1 MSTFCRIT
9 GKSRGLPKPNYFP
22 LLPPISPADAK
33 RFCRITGKS
42 YGLPGHHYIPVVLF
56 SKSKKTRGKC
66 KITNNEASHKFTP
79 EVENKENRRRHVYL
93 ADYRYIFPVIE
104 GVSESQ
110 KLMNELLS
118 IKNGIIHED
127 DSRYVYTVEERR
139 CNLVFT
145 SAMEAAVRD
154 GDIRDIM
161 LAKESDTVVFKLKK
175 GNDVSLDF
183 KTVVPKINKSSELYD
198 GDGPSAEV
206 MKEIEKEEK
215 VTKKRKRKRPEGL
228 DTMKKIF
235 EEKEKEAE
243 VIVEKEIEMAELKK
257 AKVAAGSENNSKK
270 VHLKQEDDDIIS
282 EEEERA
288 MLNDWRKFDPR
299 HSRAEVSLVMCS
311 GDWRDLIKPLIE
323 DWDWNSFENEA
334 DADSRIPIITTLPEP
349 IPLQAQI
356 LDLGTASPGIV
367 QSQNIGVPGQIGGFE
382 PIPSVAPFT
391 PLLAEPDPEVQK
403 ALATFK
409 DPSILA
415 KTSDVQNALNNSGD
429 NVKSMIP
436 KVSEIPELVTKLEN
450 GVIIEL
456 GEEKNNKLHGLVI
469 DVEAAKR
476 FITGQTIETPSGL
489 VFVPGQTLQTPS
501 GPTFVPGFTVKTPG
515 SESPVLI
522 PGQKVLAVTEESGG
536 NAVPVFVAG
545 QTLITREGEK
555 FVPGQT
561 IQTAD
566 GPRFMAGQTVI
577 TPDGPKFIP
586 GQLVEHN
593 ATLSDES
600 IVKEEVKENKY
611 KFVPGQTIMASDG
624 PKFVPG
630 QTVATAQGEE
640 IFIAGQS
647 IQTKEGEWE
656 FVPGQAVEKE
666 GELKFVAGQTVMTP
680 DGPKFIPGQI
690 VKTTEGS
697 QQFVPG
703 ITVADGSN
711 SKFVPG
717 KIVETPEG
725 TKLIEG
731 QLLKTSS
738 GKTTFVPGKTEITES
753 KNVNFSAAKT
763 VDEIILED
771 IVKLPEEGLK
781 PINPC
786 PGVTPTQ
793 QNTVKFG
800 HVVQTSHGVEFFPG
814 HSTNGLPA
822 GKIVPGKLERGIDG
836 QVKFVPGTVIEIEPG
851 TEKFVPGQVVMTEQG
866 HQFVPGQ
873 VVETSDG
880 AKFVPGQIVEAV
892 TGQKFVPGQTMET
905 SEGTK
910 FVPGQIVD
918 TKAGPTFIPGQV
930 ISTDDG
936 SKFVPGE
943 VVDTK
948 EGPRFVPGRVV
959 ESEDNRVKF
968 VPGQIVKTKDGT
980 LRFVAPDLQD
990 TPEGHFEFS
999 VQGFEIT
1006 PEELQIL
1013 RPIQVTASFIPSNEC
1028 EMSVD
1033 SKMLQQMSEA
1043 GISLG
1048 RQVSLDIPSFDVKIH
1063 EERRVLQTAKLNKI
1077 DILKDIISE
1086 QHTDETI
1093 MEKLSAVLKQNID
1106 MSDKK
1111 EGKKITAR
1119 EDTLQSA
1126 FKHLSQGNPDFLE
1139 RVLQKVSEHVE
1150 DLETER
1156 GATEA
1161 LQKAIVSV
1169 VQENS
1174 ERRIQEMLKDETVII
1189 NKDGN
1194 YREDLDQGGLK
1205 GLLLQAV
1212 GLARALGMSEV
1223 VSGLLEVVS
1232 DPQSTQ
1238 LLAHDQLTMEILRR
1252 LTVMRQL
1259 AEQNPSLCLALRKL
1273 QSDPD
1278 IAKTD
1283 PRLRELVRES
1293 AALMVVPEEDYLPLE
1308 SSKDI
1313 PNTLLHSNNI
1323 LAMEDFLFSRNTRST
1338 GTLLILKQ
1346 GIQAIIPRENAR
1358 GVLTGQIAYTVLD
1371 ETGIRHFEPLHVFSA
1386 MRLPKEAAYH
1396 WRIYS
1401 CPIAKDEKTTSEC
1414 SSYEDLY
1421 SRMTTTTSTS
1431 RRRGTLDSI
1440 DGSTLNYTRLNGFD
1454 DTAQSLTSG
1463 YNTPTSK
1470 CGSRHDRRL
1479 DSTRSITP
1487 PSGYNT
1493 PTPRMNGSSPV
1504 SGETT
1509 PTYKS
1514 KSYVSNAPNYKKIS
1528 KGLDLGSQVYD
1539 VFVATQDFR
1548 ADEVDSISLKK
1559 GDIVE
1564 VLESRPETVK

>member
-42 YGLPGHHYIPVVLF
+42 YGLPGHHYIPVILF
-56 SKSKKTRGKC
+56 SKSKKIKGKC
-66 KITNNEASHKFTP
+66 KITNNEATHKFTP
-79 EVENKENRRRHVYL
+79 EIENKENRRRHVYL
-93 ADYRYIFPVIE
+93 ADYRYVLPIIDGP
-104 GVSESQ
+104 SDAQ
-110 KLMNELLS
+110 KLMTELLS
-118 IKNGIIHED
+118 TKNGTVIASIED
-127 DSRYVYTVEERR
+127 ESRFVYSVEERR
-139 CNLVFT
+139 CNLVFN

-161 LAKESDTVVFKLKK
+161 LAKESDTIVFKLKK

-183 KTVVPKINKSSELYD
+183 KTVIPKINKSTELFE
-198 GDGPSAEV
+198 GEGPTAEV
-206 MKEIEKEEK
+206 VKEIEKEEK
-215 VTKKRKRKRPEGL
+215 VAKKRKRKRPEGL
-228 DTMKKIF
+228 DSMKKIF
-235 EEKEKEAE
+235 EEKEREAE
-243 VIVEKEIEMAELKK
+243 QIVEKEVELAELKK
-257 AKVAAGSENNSKK
+257 AKVAEAQDKSKK
-270 VHLKQEDDDIIS
+270 VTLKNEDTDVIT
-282 EEEERA
+282 EEEERS
-288 MLNDWRKFDPR
+288 MLNNWRKFDPR
-299 HSRAEVSLVMCS
+299 HSRADTSLVMCS

-323 DWDWNSFENEA
+323 DWDWDSFENEA
-334 DADSRIPIITTLPEP
+334 QADSRIPIITTLPEP
-349 IPLQAQI
+349 VPLQAQV

-367 QSQNIGVPGQIGGFE
+367 QSQNIGTSGQVGGFE

-391 PLLAEPDPEVQK
+391 PLIAEPNEEVQE
-403 ALATFK
+403 ALVNLK
-409 DPSILA
+409 DSKILA
-415 KTSDVQNALNNSGD
+415 KTSDVKNVLVNGGD
-429 NVKSMIP
+429 NVKSLIP
-436 KVSEIPELVTKLEN
+436 KVNEIPELISKLET
-450 GVIIEL
+450 GVATEI
-456 GEEKNNKLHGLVI
+456 GQEKNNKIHGLLVDI
-469 DVEAAKR
+469 ESAKR
-476 FITGQTIETPSGL
+476 FVAGQTVETPSGPI
-489 VFVPGQTLQTPS
+489 FIPGQTLHTQS
-501 GPTFVPGFTVKTPG
+501 GPAFVPGFTVKTPC
-515 SESPVLI
+515 SEMPVLI

-536 NAVPVFVAG
+536 YAVPVFVAG
-545 QTLITREGEK
+545 QTLVTREGEK
-555 FVPGQT
+555 FVAGQT
-561 IQTAD
+561 IQTAE

-586 GQLVEHN
+586 GQLVTEN
-593 ATLSDES
+593 ITVPSDET
-600 IVKEEVKENKY
+600 VTEGEVKTPTY
-611 KFVPGQTIMASDG
+611 KFIPGQTIMASEG

-630 QTVATAQGEE
+630 QTVATAHGEE

-647 IQTKEGEWE
+647 VQTKGGEWE

-666 GELKFVAGQTVMTP
+666 GELKFVAGQSVMTP
-680 DGPKFIPGQI
+680 EGPKFIPGQI
-690 VKTTEGS
+690 VRTAEGS

-703 ITVADGSN
+703 VTVVEDGS
-711 SKFVPG
+711 SRFVPG
-717 KIVETPEG
+717 KVVETPDG
-725 TKLIEG
+725 IKFVEG
-731 QLLKTSS
+731 QLLKSSS
-738 GKTTFVPGKTEITES
+738 GKTTFVPGKTEVRED
-753 KNVNFSAAKT
+753 KNINFSAAKKIE
-763 VDEIILED
+763 EIILEEV
-771 IVKLPEEGLK
+771 IKLPEEGLK

-786 PGVTPTQ
+786 PGISPTRQ
-793 QNTVKFG
+793 MSTKFG

-814 HSTNGLPA
+814 HSTSGLPA
-822 GKIVPGKLERGIDG
+822 GKIVPGKLEKAVDG

-866 HQFVPGQ
+866 EQFVPGQ
-873 VVETSDG
+873 VVETSEG
-880 AKFVPGQIVEAV
+880 AKFVPGQIVETR

-905 SEGTK
+905 PEGTK

-930 ISTDDG
+930 ISTEEG

-943 VVDTK
+943 VVDTE
-948 EGPRFVPGRVV
+948 EGPHFVPGRVV
-959 ESEDNRVKF
+959 ETEENKVKF
-968 VPGQIVKTKDGT
+968 VPGQIVKTKDGK

-1013 RPIQVTASFIPSNEC
+1013 RPIQVTASFIPSSGC
-1028 EMSVD
+1028 EMSID
-1033 SKMLQQMSEA
+1033 SKMLQQMSQA
-1043 GISLG
+1043 GMSLG
-1048 RQVSLDIPSFDVKIH
+1048 RQVSLDVPSFELNARD
-1063 EERRVLQTAKLNKI
+1063 ERRILQKSKLNKV

-1086 QHTDETI
+1086 QHTEEMI
-1093 MEKLSAVLKQNID
+1093 MEKLSAVLKQND
-1106 MSDKK
+1106 ESEVPEKK
-1111 EGKKITAR
+1111 QSKKANAR
-1119 EDTLQSA
+1119 EVTLQSA
-1126 FKHLSQGNPDFLE
+1126 FKHLTQGNPDFLE
-1139 RVLQKVSEHVE
+1139 RVLQRVAEQVE
-1150 DLETER
+1150 ELDTEK

-1174 ERRIQEMLKDETVII
+1174 DKRIKEMLKDELI
-1189 NKDGN
+1189 NGEKDEN
-1194 YREDLDQGGLK
+1194 YREEFDQGGLK

-1223 VSGLLEVVS
+1223 VSGLLDVVS

-1273 QSDPD
+1273 QNDPD

-1323 LAMEDFLFSRNTRST
+1323 LAMEEFLFSRNTRST

-1358 GVLTGQIAYTVLD
+1358 GVLTGKIPYTVLD

-1386 MRLPKEAAYH
+1386 MRLPKEAANH
-1396 WRIYS
+1396 WRIYC
-1401 CPIAKDEKTTSEC
+1401 CPVAKEEKTSSEC

-1421 SRMTTTTSTS
+1421 SKMNTTTTTTS
-1431 RRRGTLDSI
+1431 RRRGTLDSV

-1454 DTAQSLTSG
+1454 DTYQSLTSG
-1463 YNTPTSK
+1463 YNTPSSK
-1470 CGSRHDRRL
+1470 CGSRHGRRYDTL
-1479 DSTRSITP
+1479 DSTRSNT

-1493 PTPRMNGSSPV
+1493 PTPRTNGSSPV

-1509 PTYKS
+1509 PTHKS
-1514 KSYVSNAPNYKKIS
+1514 KSYGSNAHNYKKMS
-1528 KGLDLGSQVYD
+1528 RGLDLGS
-1539 VFVATQDFR
+1539 
-1548 ADEVDSISLKK
+1548 EVS
-1559 GDIVE
+1559 
-1564 VLESRPETVK
+1564 